1 MNIRIIG
8 EDNFVIKYFK
18 NNRFILIILMITFA
32 VGIFAGVIYYKN
44 ATSTEELSNYVE
56 KFMDKI
62 NVEETKIY
70 NVSKESLLKNTSII
84 LIFWLL
90 GASVIGIPILLF
102 YVLYKGFSISFTIST
117 IISTFGFVK
126 GNVISIVMLFF
137 QNVISTAV
145 IFVAMSSA
153 VKLAINILR
162 RKKDMKIELLRHTI
176 MCLLCMVGMVLASI
190 VEAIA
195 NCKMLGMVLDRI

>member
-18 NNRFILIILMITFA
+18 NNRFILIILVITFA

-70 NVSKESLLKNTSII
+70 NVLKESLLKNTSII

-153 VKLAINILR
+153 LKLAINILR

>member
-8 EDNFVIKYFK
+8 EDNFAIKYFK

-70 NVSKESLLKNTSII
+70 NVLKESLLKNTSII

-117 IISTFGFVK
+117 IISTFGFIK

-162 RKKDMKIELLRHTI
+162 RKKDTKIELLRHTI

>member
-56 KFMDKI
+56 KFMDKN

-70 NVSKESLLKNTSII
+70 NVLKESLLKNTSII

>member
-70 NVSKESLLKNTSII
+70 NVLKESLLKNTSII

-162 RKKDMKIELLRHTI
+162 RKNDMKIELLRHTI

>member
-18 NNRFILIILMITFA
+18 NNRFILIILVITFA

-70 NVSKESLLKNTSII
+70 NVLKESLLKNTSII

>member
-1 MNIRIIG
+1 
-8 EDNFVIKYFK
+8 
-18 NNRFILIILMITFA
+18 MITFA

-70 NVSKESLLKNTSII
+70 NVLKESLLKNTSII

>member
-70 NVSKESLLKNTSII
+70 NVLKESLLKNTSII

>member
-1 MNIRIIG
+1 
-8 EDNFVIKYFK
+8 
-18 NNRFILIILMITFA
+18 
-32 VGIFAGVIYYKN
+32 
-44 ATSTEELSNYVE
+44 
-56 KFMDKI
+56 
-62 NVEETKIY
+62 
-70 NVSKESLLKNTSII
+70 
-84 LIFWLL
+84 
-90 GASVIGIPILLF
+90 
-102 YVLYKGFSISFTIST
+102 
-117 IISTFGFVK
+117 
-126 GNVISIVMLFF
+126 MLFF

>member
-70 NVSKESLLKNTSII
+70 NVLNESLLKNTSIM

>member
-18 NNRFILIILMITFA
+18 NNRFILIILVITFA

-70 NVSKESLLKNTSII
+70 NVLKESLLKNTSII

-126 GNVISIVMLFF
+126 GNVVSIVMLFF

>member
-56 KFMDKI
+56 KFMNKI

-70 NVSKESLLKNTSII
+70 NVLKESLLKNTSII

>member
-18 NNRFILIILMITFA
+18 NNRFILIILVITFA

-44 ATSTEELSNYVE
+44 ATATEELSNYVE

-70 NVSKESLLKNTSII
+70 NVLKESSLKNTSII

>member
-8 EDNFVIKYFK
+8 EDNFAIKYFK
-18 NNRFILIILMITFA
+18 NNRFILLILMITFA

-70 NVSKESLLKNTSII
+70 NVLKESLLKNTSII

>member
-8 EDNFVIKYFK
+8 EDNFAIKYFK

-70 NVSKESLLKNTSII
+70 NVLKESLLKNTSII

>member
-70 NVSKESLLKNTSII
+70 NVLKESLLKNTSII

-126 GNVISIVMLFF
+126 GNIISIVMLFF

>member
-70 NVSKESLLKNTSII
+70 NVLKESSLKNTSII